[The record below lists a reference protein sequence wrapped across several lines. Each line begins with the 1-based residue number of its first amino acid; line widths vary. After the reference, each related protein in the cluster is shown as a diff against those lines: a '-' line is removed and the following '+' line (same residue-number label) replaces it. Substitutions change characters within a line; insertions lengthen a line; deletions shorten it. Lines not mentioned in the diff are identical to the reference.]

1 MAITKS
7 DVYDIQVGQPIDLR
21 FVKTDIGAR
30 NNIPIIIRYAGL
42 FVYTRNENKIWLW
55 PEGATTNDD
64 WIEANILGGVTP
76 RVLFSIEAPLSALG
90 DNGDIYFHDTPGGVV
105 LYQKVAGDWGTPLGT
120 FSKGGTVTP
129 DSTVAY
135 GATTSAILDGL
146 YPTANPGDI
155 VYNNSAAPPIQFT
168 KLATGSWSVQIIE
181 IA

>member
-76 RVLFSIEAPLSALG
+76 RVLFSIDAPLSALG

-120 FSKGGTVTP
+120 IAKGGAVTS
-129 DSTVAY
+129 DDDVAF
-135 GATTSAILDGL
+135 GTTSAQLDIK
-146 YPTANPGDI
+146 YPDSQPGDI
-155 VYNNSAAPPIQFT
+155 VWSNTGQIVFT
-168 KLATGSWSVQIIE
+168 KLGTGAWDYKSLS